1 MTFLPCRWFIF
12 IPTKVFCI
20 CLQFLVSLSKQETA
34 MKFADFKNNAE
45 LLAYFGLQ
53 VQKTHFIDLKAI
65 EELPLPA
72 YLEADF
78 DFVLSNRGD
87 TDMEF
92 YACEFLI
99 SPLLKEAWKRN
110 PRAKLYSHPKI
121 KYEDLVLVP
130 DYVVAPKNKTGED
143 VFGKP
148 LLITVEAKHDDY
160 DLGWSDAYKQLIVAR
175 FLNANEQIP
184 IYGLV
189 SIGKGWEFGK
199 LDGKIIY
206 RHPSTV
212 GLDNPNKLLGILD
225 FIFADCVKTAEKF
238 DMF

>member
-1 MTFLPCRWFIF
+1 
-12 IPTKVFCI
+12 
-20 CLQFLVSLSKQETA
+20 

-45 LLAYFGLQ
+45 LLVRFGYT
-53 VQKTHFIDLKAI
+53 VQKERFFKFENIPNVPIPPFMQEDI
-65 EELPLPA
+65 
-72 YLEADF
+72 

-110 PRAKLYSHPKI
+110 PKAKLYSHPQI
-121 KYEDLVLVP
+121 KYEDLVLIP

-148 LLITVEAKHDDY
+148 LLITVEAKFDNY
-160 DLGWSDAYKQLIVAR
+160 DLGWADIYKQLVVAR
-175 FLNANEQIP
+175 LLNGIPEIP
-184 IYGLV
+184 IYAIV

-199 LDGKIIY
+199 LDGNIIY
-206 RHPSTV
+206 RHPDTAVISKP
-212 GLDNPNKLLGILD
+212 DELLGILD

-238 DMF
+238 DLF